1 MNKKLKLQM
10 VFDARG
16 NGGGN
21 FHRLLPG
28 IIKTALRITPPSCL
42 RSGKRMKENSTKNIK
57 LYNQIKRDQWG
68 EFEYSMPI
76 IARFGTGG
84 GNTPIVL
91 VTDTNEDNNELPRG
105 DRDAES
111 RRSSRQ
117 L

>member
-1 MNKKLKLQM
+1 MKK
-10 VFDARG
+10 
-16 NGGGN
+16 
-21 FHRLLPG
+21 
-28 IIKTALRITPPSCL
+28 T
-42 RSGKRMKENSTKNIK
+42 IK

-91 VTDTNEDNNELPRG
+91 VTDSSEDNHELPEG
-105 DRDAES
+105 NRDAES
-111 RRSSRQ
+111 RWSSGQ